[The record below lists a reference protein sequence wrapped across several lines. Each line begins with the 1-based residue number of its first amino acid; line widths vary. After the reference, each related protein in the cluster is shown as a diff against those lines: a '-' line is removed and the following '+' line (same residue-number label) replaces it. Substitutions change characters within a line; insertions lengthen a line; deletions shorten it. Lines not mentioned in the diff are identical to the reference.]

1 MSHLP
6 IERLAALA
14 DEQPRADEASHLAR
28 CADCARELEA
38 IRSLVSLAGA
48 ERESMSV
55 PLTRWDSLAARLR
68 TEGLM
73 ARTTSAARYAP
84 RLLQLAAALLLVA
97 SGVVV
102 GRASSNQPLF
112 PGGLTGTGAASV
124 DEIPSAFSSVE
135 EAQAARQSYFDAYQR
150 AVDYLASQDNTS
162 RSVGNAAT
170 MRARLSALDRTS
182 RTIREALNDA
192 PWDPVLNGL
201 YLNSFAEREATLRQ
215 LTTALPA
222 GARANSF

>member
-14 DEQPRADEASHLAR
+14 DEPPGADEQSHLAN
-28 CADCARELEA
+28 CADCARELDA

-48 ERESMSV
+48 ERESMSI
-55 PLTRWDSLAARLR
+55 PLTRWDSLSARLKA
-68 TEGLM
+68 EGLIDRK
-73 ARTTSAARYAP
+73 AHRARYAQ
-84 RLLQLAAALLLVA
+84 RFLQAAAALLLVA
-97 SGVVV
+97 GGMAA
-102 GRASSNQPLF
+102 GRASAGASLV
-112 PGGLTGTGAASV
+112 PGGLVTDVAAADSAL
-124 DEIPSAFSSVE
+124 PSFESAE
-135 EAQAARQSYFDAYQR
+135 QAQMAKQFYFDAYQR
-150 AVDYLASQDNTS
+150 AVDFLASTDNS
-162 RSVGNAAT
+162 ARSVGNPSS
-170 MRARLSALDRTS
+170 MRTRLSALDRTAQ
-182 RTIREALNDA
+182 TMREALNDA